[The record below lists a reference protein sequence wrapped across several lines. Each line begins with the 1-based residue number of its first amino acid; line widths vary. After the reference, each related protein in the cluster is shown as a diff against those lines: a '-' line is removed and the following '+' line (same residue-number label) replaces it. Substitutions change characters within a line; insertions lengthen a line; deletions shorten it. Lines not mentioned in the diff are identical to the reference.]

1 MEKKPRP
8 KDVLVDIRTTISW
21 LHVANNYFSK
31 SVSWFYQRMDERDVN
46 GYGKPARF
54 TDEQREELRGALY
67 NIADR
72 IRKAADK
79 L

>member
-8 KDVLVDIRTTISW
+8 KDTLSDILDVVSW
-21 LHVANNYFSK
+21 LHVANDYFSK

-67 NIADR
+67 DIAER
-72 IRKAADK
+72 IRQAADK